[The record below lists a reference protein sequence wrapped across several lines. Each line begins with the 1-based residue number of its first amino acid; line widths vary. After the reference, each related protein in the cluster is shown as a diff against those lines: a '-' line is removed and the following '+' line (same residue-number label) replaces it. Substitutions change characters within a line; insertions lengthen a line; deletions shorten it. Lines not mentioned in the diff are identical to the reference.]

1 MPHHAL
7 AAEKR
12 GTCHGL
18 NLFVCA
24 IFARNPGFDNLQAN
38 IAVGRQSHQDAAPA
52 FERGPIRLIKQAQ
65 ALRPFFE
72 DTQFRRRADRTQ
84 ERQRK

>member
-1 MPHHAL
+1 MRGKSQFGDALMPHHTL

-24 IFARNPGFDNLQAN
+24 IFARNPGFDNLQTN

-52 FERGPIRLIKQAQ
+52 FERGPYGAR
-65 ALRPFFE
+65 
-72 DTQFRRRADRTQ
+72 TADPGGAV
-84 ERQRK
+84 